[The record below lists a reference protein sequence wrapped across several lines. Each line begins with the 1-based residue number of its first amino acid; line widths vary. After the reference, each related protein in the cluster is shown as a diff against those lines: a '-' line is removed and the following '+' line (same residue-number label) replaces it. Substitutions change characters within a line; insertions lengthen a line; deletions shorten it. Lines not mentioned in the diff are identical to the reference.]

1 MQTILII
8 EDEPFIRAN
17 IAQILGF
24 HDYATLEAED
34 GMRGVQMAREH
45 LPDLIVCDIMMPE
58 MDGYEVLSTLRGDS
72 ITANIPFIFL
82 TAVADRG
89 NMRRGMELGADDYVT
104 KPFEMKE
111 LVNAVASRLEKQA
124 LFAEQY
130 EQKLTDLRMMLVT
143 TLPHELRT
151 PLTGILG
158 YSDLIAQDAETMD
171 RRQIAKMATAINNAG
186 ERLLRL
192 VENYLLYA
200 QVEIIGADPE
210 RIALMRKQI
219 THNPQALIE
228 LVIAQY
234 GEKRSADFTTDLE
247 NAALQ
252 ISEENLERIMGELID
267 NALKF
272 SDTGSRIAVKSR
284 FEDDSM
290 VISVRNSGRG
300 MSASDIRNIGAYVQF
315 ERKLYEQQGSGLG
328 LTIARRLVEICGG
341 ELTIDSIPNHET
353 TVTVKLP
360 LA

>member
-1 MQTILII
+1 MK
-8 EDEPFIRAN
+8 
-17 IAQILGF
+17 
-24 HDYATLEAED
+24 
-34 GMRGVQMAREH
+34 GVQMAREH

-58 MDGYEVLSTLRGDS
+58 MDGYEVLSTLRSDS
-72 ITANIPFIFL
+72 VTANIPFIFL

-234 GEKRSADFTTDLE
+234 GEKRAADFTMDLQ

-272 SDTGSRIAVKSR
+272 SDTGSKIAVKSR
-284 FEDDSM
+284 FEGDSM
-290 VISVRNSGRG
+290 VISLRNSGRG
-300 MSASDIRNIGAYVQF
+300 MSASDIRNVGAYVQF

-328 LTIARRLVEICGG
+328 LTIAKRLVEISGG